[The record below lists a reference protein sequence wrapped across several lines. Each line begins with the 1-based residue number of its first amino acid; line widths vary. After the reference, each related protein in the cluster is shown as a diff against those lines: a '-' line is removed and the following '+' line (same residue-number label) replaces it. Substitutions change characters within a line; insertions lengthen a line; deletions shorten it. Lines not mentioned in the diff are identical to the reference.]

1 MPSTSAL
8 WASLVDV
15 WAPPELLSTTT
26 GAPSSPPRISDDTLA
41 GPDGGAS
48 VPVSSPGETVTPSVV
63 SDEVVEVVDDVDDP
77 EGPSVAGDD
86 SPVDGDSELDSAGR
100 ADAMPGVVAT
110 AAPTP
115 RATARAPT

>member
-1 MPSTSAL
+1 
-8 WASLVDV
+8 
-15 WAPPELLSTTT
+15 
-26 GAPSSPPRISDDTLA
+26 
-41 GPDGGAS
+41 
-48 VPVSSPGETVTPSVV
+48 VTPSVV
-63 SDEVVEVVDDVDDP
+63 SDEVVDDIDDVDDS
-77 EGPSVAGDD
+77 EGAWVVDDD